1 MSDLDNPEWLQ
12 RIALL
17 TKAKKTW
24 HRVVLPEG
32 AVPDNIKVILF
43 DNSNIGNYIGNYIW
57 DTSELLNKT
66 YWSIPIKNC
75 SSARTIYFENKADI
89 VMFKL
94 LM

>member
-12 RIALL
+12 RLAVL
-17 TKAKKTW
+17 TKAEKTW
-24 HRVVLPEG
+24 HRVVLLEG
-32 AVPDNIKVILF
+32 AVPDKVKDIL
-43 DNSNIGNYIGNYIW
+43 DNSNIGNYIW